1 MTDTTATEPLWLRL
15 VDEIHSPV
23 APPDRR
29 DLLWMTPDD
38 VWSLGLSSG
47 ELRVVAAAKHL
58 QALDDDWPRV
68 DHTWRCRIAD
78 ALDDMST
85 RIRRHPS

>member
-1 MTDTTATEPLWLRL
+1 MAIN
-15 VDEIHSPV
+15 VDLSDLPR
-23 APPDRR
+23 ASTGDADRR

-47 ELRVVAAAKHL
+47 ETRTVAIAKHL
-58 QALDDDWPRV
+58 QALDDDWGWV

>member
-1 MTDTTATEPLWLRL
+1 MTDTTATEPLWLQL
-15 VDEIHSPV
+15 VDHIHSPV

-47 ELRVVAAAKHL
+47 ETRTVAIAKHL
-58 QALDDDWPRV
+58 QALDDDWGWV
-68 DHTWRCRIAD
+68 DGATRDILCD

-85 RIRRHPS
+85 RIRRNPR